1 MSETM
6 SRRVTATGYEE
17 AMRLAIVD
25 WNENWGR
32 GQGGVTRA
40 LRAIT
45 IAESADPGW
54 RTVHKHLRTDFAV
67 IFEFDVA
74 SVKK

>member
-1 MSETM
+1 MSETI
-6 SRRVTATGYEE
+6 SRRVTASGYEE
-17 AMRLAIVD
+17 AMHLAIVA
-25 WNENWGR
+25 WIENWGR

-54 RTVHKHLRTDFAV
+54 RMVRKHLRTDFAV
-67 IFEFDVA
+67 IFEFDA
-74 SVKK
+74 SPVK